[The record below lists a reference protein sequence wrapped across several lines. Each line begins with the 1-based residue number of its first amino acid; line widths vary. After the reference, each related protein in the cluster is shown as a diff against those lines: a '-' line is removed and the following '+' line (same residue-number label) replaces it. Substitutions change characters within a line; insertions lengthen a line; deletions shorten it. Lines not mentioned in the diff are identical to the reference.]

1 MYIDSLW
8 MLVRA
13 SVFQGSKKHS
23 IIAGQQMYS
32 LHRPSCPLAKTLLLF
47 YPERWC
53 VSGMN
58 NMLICWKRE
67 NNMATVKLRFSCE
80 SSPGHSVYFP
90 FLYFLTTAGL
100 CSALISDVKL
110 QMHRARSIFA
120 NFWWWINPSAF
131 FSRGRSI

>member
-1 MYIDSLW
+1 
-8 MLVRA
+8 
-13 SVFQGSKKHS
+13 
-23 IIAGQQMYS
+23 
-32 LHRPSCPLAKTLLLF
+32 
-47 YPERWC
+47 
-53 VSGMN
+53 MN

-110 QMHRARSIFA
+110 QTHRAIDFCQLLVVDKSLCIL
-120 NFWWWINPSAF
+120 
-131 FSRGRSI
+131 